1 MTMRVFLT
9 HTPHMRTNYYG
20 DTALARLRALAEVRL
35 YQSEE
40 PLDTAALIAQA
51 RGCDIIISD
60 RQTPGEAALF
70 EALPELVAFL
80 RCAMD
85 IRTVDVPAASRA
97 GILVTRATAG
107 FVDAVSEL
115 AIGFMVDLSR
125 GVSRA
130 VASYRAGEPPAV
142 AMGVQLSA
150 ATVGIIG
157 FGAIGR
163 RLGTIAGALGMTVL
177 ASDPA
182 PIAQPGIEQV
192 GMTELLGR
200 SDFVV
205 CLAPATPET
214 ENLMNAR
221 AFAAMRKGSF
231 FINLARGELVDEAG
245 LIAALDSGHLRGA
258 ALDVGRAPDQM
269 PSPLLA
275 GRADVIATPHIGGLT
290 PQATQHQA
298 FDTVEQVAALVQGRL
313 PPGVVNAEHAA
324 RFERLLRRAS

>member
-9 HTPHMRTNYYG
+9 HTPHMRANYYG
-20 DTALARLRALAEVRL
+20 EAALAGLRELAEVRL
-35 YQSEE
+35 YQSET

-51 RGCDIIISD
+51 KGCDIIISD
-60 RQTPGEAALF
+60 RQTAGEAALF
-70 EALPELVAFL
+70 EALPDLVAFL

-85 IRTVDVPAASRA
+85 IRSVDVPAASRA
-97 GILVTRATAG
+97 GVLVTRATAG
-107 FVDAVSEL
+107 FVDAVAEL
-115 AIGFMVDLSR
+115 AVGFMVDLSR
-125 GVSRA
+125 GVGRA
-130 VASYRAGEPPAV
+130 AASYRAGVSPAIE
-142 AMGVQLSA
+142 MGVQLST

-163 RLGTIAGALGMTVL
+163 RVGIVSAALGMRVL

-182 PIAQPGIEQV
+182 PIAQPGVEQV
-192 GMTELLGR
+192 GMTELLGH
-200 SDFVV
+200 SDFVI
-205 CLAPATPET
+205 CLAPATPVT
-214 ENLMNAR
+214 ENLMNAQT
-221 AFAAMRKGSF
+221 FAAMRKGSF
-231 FINLARGELVDEAG
+231 FINLARGELVDEAS

-275 GRADVIATPHIGGLT
+275 GRPDVIATPHIGGLT

-313 PPGVVNAEHAA
+313 PPGTVNADHGA
-324 RFERLLRRAS
+324 RFERLLKRAS

>member
-1 MTMRVFLT
+1 MIMRVFLT
-9 HTPHMRTNYYG
+9 HTPQMRTNYYG
-20 DTALARLRALAEVRL
+20 KTALARLRALAEVRL

-40 PLDTAALIAQA
+40 SLDTAALIAQA
-51 RGCDIIISD
+51 KGCDIIISD
-60 RQTPGEAALF
+60 RQTAGEAELF
-70 EALPELVAFL
+70 EALPDLVAFL

-85 IRTVDVPAASRA
+85 IRSVDVSAASRA
-97 GILVTRATAG
+97 GVLVTRATAG
-107 FVDAVSEL
+107 FVDAVAEL

-130 VASYRAGEPPAV
+130 IASYRVGEAPAI

-163 RLGTIAGALGMTVL
+163 RVGTVAGALGMTVL

-182 PIAQPGIEQV
+182 PITQPGVEQV

-200 SDFVV
+200 SDFVI
-205 CLAPATPET
+205 CLAPATLET
-214 ENLMNAR
+214 ENLMNAP

-231 FINLARGELVDEAG
+231 FINLARGELVDEAS
-245 LIAALDSGHLRGA
+245 LVAALDSGHLRGA

-275 GRADVIATPHIGGLT
+275 SRSDVIATPHIGGLT
-290 PQATQHQA
+290 PQAIQHQA
-298 FDTVEQVAALVQGRL
+298 FDTVEQVAALVEGRI
-313 PPGVVNAEHAA
+313 PPGTVNAGHGA
-324 RFERLLRRAS
+324 RFERLLRMAS